1 MGLKRLLLL
10 LFTLL
15 ITSTTQAQTVWMVFY
30 TDNGLAFIN
39 AATSENVTLPLT
51 GERFT
56 IVNDS
61 VIYFDNQRGRVRVA
75 YPDGREVDHP
85 FIQPAAES
93 QRVDWAVSD
102 DATWI
107 AWTLTST
114 DTQGRLTT
122 RTSIAEINGSN
133 QRVIFTETDNT
144 NSNLRALPVAFSE
157 DNQMLYMDSHPD
169 GIGQF
174 TPFSQYVGMFAVDL
188 VTGAKTLLPGE
199 EGSSCICGGAIDQDL
214 FLRLRLH
221 LTTDS
226 TGFDLHIYDLI
237 GNVETVV
244 PALRLNNYNTSGDV
258 LLSPDGKQIIYT
270 LARIQNFGTANQS
283 IQTVFV
289 LLDLTT
295 NEQSRLNDTAIT
307 SLMRPIGW
315 TENNTAILL
324 INTLERETWKLN
336 IETGNLQR
344 LTDGIYIGILQ

>member
-1 MGLKRLLLL
+1 MKRLFLL

-15 ITSTTQAQTVWMVFY
+15 ITITSTTQAQTIWMVFY

-39 AATSENVTLPLT
+39 TITGENVTLPLT

-56 IVNDS
+56 IVNNS
-61 VIYFDNQRGRVRVA
+61 VIYFDNQHGRVMIA
-75 YPDGREVDHP
+75 YPDGRQVDHP

-93 QRVDWAVSD
+93 RRIDWVISD
-102 DATWI
+102 DEAWI

-144 NSNLRALPVAFSE
+144 NSNLRALPVAFSA
-157 DNQMLYMDSHPD
+157 DNQTLYMDSHPD

-188 VTGAKTLLPGE
+188 ATGAKTLLPGE
-199 EGSSCICGGAIDQDL
+199 EGSSCICGGTIEQDL

-226 TGFDLHIYDLI
+226 TGFDLYIYDLI
-237 GNVETVV
+237 GNVETVI
-244 PALRLNNYNTSGDV
+244 PTIRLTNYNTSGDV

-283 IQTVFV
+283 LQTVFV
-289 LLDLTT
+289 LLDLVT
-295 NEQSRLNDTAIT
+295 NEQSRLNDTALT

-315 TENNTAILL
+315 TENNTAIML
-324 INTLERETWKLN
+324 IDTLERETWKLN
-336 IETGNLQR
+336 IETGDLQHI
-344 LTDGIYIGILQ
+344 TDGIYIGILQ